1 MSTFTVRKGR
11 RYRAT
16 LSLSWLEQLASN
28 EEVARPIRDAGFVD
42 VKLEGKGGT
51 RRATAR
57 WPRKDAT
64 ADIPP
69 QITKISEI
77 ET

>member
-1 MSTFTVRKGR
+1 MATFTVRKGR
-11 RYRAT
+11 RYRAAIA
-16 LSLSWLEQLASN
+16 LNWLEQLASN
-28 EEVARPIRDAGFVD
+28 EDVAQTIRDAGFVD
-42 VKLEGKGGT
+42 VKVEGKGRT

-64 ADIPP
+64 AEIPP
-69 QITKISEI
+69 QITKIAEI